1 MSRVG
6 PVFSC
11 ADMMYQVNHLIK
23 VLALAALAVAM
34 MILIVFQI

>member
-1 MSRVG
+1 
-6 PVFSC
+6 
-11 ADMMYQVNHLIK
+11 MMYQVNHLIK